1 MSTTFTSILSRV
13 DDIDIYHWY
22 FPVPNQIADELI
34 DGADRRIVV
43 TVNDKERYHCAIH
56 GDGAGGF
63 RIMLNQQRCKKLKLT
78 RGEPIQVNV
87 EKDRSEYGMEMS
99 EELREVLDQMP
110 RADELFHKCTKGR
123 QRTLIY
129 WVQNVKS
136 SDIKIRRA
144 IVMCTHLEEQDGTP
158 DFKLM
163 NEEMKAANQAA
174 KRN

>member
-1 MSTTFTSILSRV
+1 MKFTSILSRI
-13 DDIDIYHWY
+13 DDSDIYHWY
-22 FPVPNQIADELI
+22 FPVANDVADEMI
-34 DGADRRIVV
+34 DGADRRVVV
-43 TVNDKERYHCAIH
+43 TVNEKERYHCAIH

-63 RIMLNQQRCKKLKLT
+63 RIMLNQQRCKKLKLS
-78 RGEPIQVNV
+78 RGEPIQVEV
-87 EKDRSEYGMEMS
+87 LKDRSEYGMEMS

-110 RADELFHKCTKGR
+110 PADKLFHEMTKGR

-144 IVMCTHLEEQDGTP
+144 LVMCGHVEEQNGVP

-163 NEEMKAANQAA
+163 NVEMKAANQEA
-174 KRN
+174 KRL